1 MHSFL
6 NQTITIG
13 TALGLYLLAAIAFLF
28 AAGSAH
34 SPTHDDRLVKE
45 KAKPVSGSKA
55 QDSCR
60 REGSEA

>member
-6 NQTITIG
+6 NQTISIG

-34 SPTHDDRLVKE
+34 SPAHDGRLVKE
-45 KAKPVSGSKA
+45 GVEPVSGSEA

-60 REGSEA
+60 REVAE